1 MRGTTA
7 FPPDVLRDLVWL
19 AADDERRRRLE
30 VAARACRYCAEPIR
44 LKGYSITTDAASG
57 EILES
62 VTSMDAPQ
70 GQVLKACGT
79 RRATRCPS
87 CARVYQG
94 DARHLVAAGIRGG
107 KGVAESVSSHP
118 FVFATITAP
127 SFGRVHRRAKG
138 GGPCQARR
146 PDRCVH
152 GRTVACFERHAADDS
167 RLGSPLCSAC
177 YDAEGAVLFNAHLS
191 ELWRRTTIYA
201 KRHLARLVGLTV
213 KTCDAQVRLSY
224 VKVAEFQHRG
234 LVHVHAVVRLD
245 GHDGGAPPATFTAEL
260 LALAVR
266 IAAAQVRAPYPEGR
280 GEARWGEQVE
290 CTPVDTSSPSQ
301 MRKVA
306 NYLAKYSTKGSD
318 EAGALDRRI
327 SSPDELAQRRLP
339 RHLRTMAMVAWDLDD
354 AWPGLRL
361 RQWAH
366 TLGLRSHFL
375 TKSRWYSTTFRALRE
390 ARRIHLRTERLM
402 RSGALRE
409 GAEPVVTGTWA
420 YSGQGWRSRGER
432 TYVILA
438 GRRAEEA
445 RRLSYD
451 MALARTGGSP

>member
-1 MRGTTA
+1 MSAAT
-7 FPPDVLRDLVWL
+7 FPSDVVRHLVCL

-30 VAARACRYCAEPIR
+30 KDAHACHYCAEPIR
-44 LKGYSITTDAASG
+44 LKGYSVTTDAVSG

-62 VTSMDAPQ
+62 VTSLDAPQ

-87 CARVYQG
+87 CARIYQG

-107 KGVAESVSSHP
+107 KGVAESVASHP

-127 SFGRVHRRAKG
+127 SFGRVHRRAKS

-146 PDRCVH
+146 PGRCVH
-152 GRTVACFERHAADDS
+152 GRAVTCLVQHDAADN
-167 RLGSPLCSAC
+167 RLGAPLCSAC
-177 YDAEGAVLFNAHLS
+177 YDTEGAVLFNAHLS
-191 ELWRRTTIYA
+191 ELWRRTAIYT
-201 KRHLARLVGLTV
+201 KRHLARLVGLTA

-234 LVHVHAVVRLD
+234 LAHVHVVVRLD
-245 GHDGGAPPATFTAEL
+245 ARDGGAPPTTFTAEL
-260 LALAVR
+260 LALALR
-266 IAAAQVRAPYPEGR
+266 IAAGQVRVPYPEGR

-290 CTPVDTSSPSQ
+290 CTPLDTSSPSQ
-301 MRKVA
+301 VRKVA

-327 SSPDELAQRRLP
+327 GSPDELAQRRLP
-339 RHLRTMAMVAWDLDD
+339 RHLRTMATVAWDLGDV
-354 AWPGLRL
+354 WPGLRL

-402 RSGALRE
+402 RSGALRA
-409 GAEPVVTGTWA
+409 GAEPVVTGTWS
-420 YSGQGWRSRGER
+420 YGGQGWRSRGER

-445 RRLSYD
+445 RRLCYD
-451 MALARTGGSP
+451 LAFARTGGSP